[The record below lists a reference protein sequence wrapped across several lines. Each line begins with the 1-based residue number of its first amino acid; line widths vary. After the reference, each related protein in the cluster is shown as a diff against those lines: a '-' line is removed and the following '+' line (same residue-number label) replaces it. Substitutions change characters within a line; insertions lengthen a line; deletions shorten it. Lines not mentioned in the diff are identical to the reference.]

1 MHQGQGVAMGLSMFR
16 EGRCAAMS
24 SLHRIRLMN
33 MKLVLVSRPFVCWP
47 PDGAR
52 RLAIRIFILTLTN
65 VVVPIPRD
73 NAY

>member
-1 MHQGQGVAMGLSMFR
+1 MRLSMFP

-24 SLHRIRLMN
+24 PLHSMRLMN
-33 MKLVLVSRPFVCWP
+33 RKLVLVNRPFVCWL

-65 VVVPIPRD
+65 VFVPILRD